1 MISGYRKNISRSTVH
16 FWIYYA
22 SLCLLVVAL
31 PSSKYFITIALLL
44 LTLNWLAEAGFR
56 NKFRLFFA
64 DKPAFAFSLVY
75 AISLTGLLW
84 SLDLNIA
91 FRYDLLHKLPT
102 LLLPLVIASSPRVD
116 RKKSIMLLVLFLVSL
131 FTVTLIG
138 VTYRLFNI
146 HSSFR
151 EGSPFMPG
159 IYFGILLVIGSLQL
173 PDLLRKLG
181 AGRLI
186 MLGGCLISAWLVF
199 YLFYIRALSGLASL
213 SVVLVYLV
221 YYFIIR
227 LKSLWLRWLAVM
239 VFLLALVLTL
249 YPLAGIYR
257 QTHSEVELD
266 LAALDNQS
274 PYGNN
279 YFHDTGRI
287 IRENGHLVYIY
298 ICDKELAEEW
308 SKRSE
313 LDYNGPDYR
322 GWELKHTLY
331 RYMASKGLR
340 KDRDGFTKL
349 SDKDIRAVEKGVV
362 NFRNVR
368 RPGIYKRAYEE
379 MMGLYIYRKSSF
391 KSPQWGS
398 FAERIDTWKASL
410 LAFREKPVFGWG
422 TGSILEAMDYGFR
435 KNNSSLAGQNRRP
448 HSQYLY
454 ILLSQG
460 IVGLILFFALFSY
473 IIIKTRVSRYLIFRV
488 FLITFVINFL
498 ANNSLENQLGQN
510 IFVFFMLFYI
520 YFYPGIA
527 GVIKKIGT

>member
-1 MISGYRKNISRSTVH
+1 MIRGYKKNISRSSVH

-22 SLCLLVVAL
+22 SLCLLAVAL
-31 PSSKYFITIALLL
+31 PSSKYFITVALLL

-56 NKFRLFFA
+56 YKFRLFFA
-64 DKPAFAFSLVY
+64 DKPAFAFSLVF
-75 AISLTGLLW
+75 AIFLLCLLW

-102 LLLPLVIASSPRVD
+102 LLLPLIIASSPLLD
-116 RKKSIMLLVLFLVSL
+116 RKKIIILLVLFLTSL
-131 FTVTLIG
+131 FIVTIIG
-138 VTYRLFNI
+138 LAYRLFSVN
-146 HSSFR
+146 SSFR

-159 IYFGILLVIGSLQL
+159 IYFGLMLVIGSFQL

-181 AGRLI
+181 ASRLI
-186 MLGGCLISAWLVF
+186 RLAGWLISAWLVF
-199 YLFYIRALSGLASL
+199 YLFYIRALSGIASL
-213 SVVLVYLV
+213 SAALVYLV
-221 YYFIIR
+221 YHIVMRFR
-227 LKSLWLRWLAVM
+227 KLWIRWLAVP
-239 VFLLALVLTL
+239 FLLLAFAIAL
-249 YPLAGIYR
+249 YPLAGIYK

-266 LAALDNQS
+266 LTALDNLS
-274 PYGNN
+274 PYGNG

-308 SKRSE
+308 SKRSD

-340 KDRDGFTKL
+340 KDRDGFAKL
-349 SDKDIRAVEKGVV
+349 SDEDIRAVEKGVV

-379 MMGLYIYRKSSF
+379 MMGLYIYHKSSF

-435 KNNSSLAGQNRRP
+435 ENNSSLAGQNRRP

-460 IVGLILFFALFSY
+460 VVGLIMFLALFTW
-473 IIIKTRVSRYLIFRV
+473 IIVKTGVSRYLIFRI

-520 YFYPGIA
+520 YFYPGIR
-527 GVIKKIGT
+527 GVNEKIRT